1 MKKTILILLLAPFIA
16 SCAVNGFPTIGEV
29 ASSTCGGS
37 VKGKTD
43 TMLKYGKQKE
53 HEFMEM
59 KWKSF
64 VGSDAEFR
72 IVLKPKKGFE
82 SNVVKIIG
90 KSGKLPDG
98 TGTPY
103 AWLNASGSAADFD
116 NSTIVLCVPGNVA
129 IGTEY
134 KFDVEIADIGE
145 MDPRARVTF

>member
-16 SCAVNGFPTIGEV
+16 SCAVNGFPSIGEF
-29 ASSTCGGS
+29 ASSNCGGS

-43 TMLKYGKQKE
+43 TKLKYGKQNKQ
-53 HEFMEM
+53 EFIEM

-64 VGSDAEFR
+64 VGRDAEFR
-72 IVLKPKKGFE
+72 ISLKPKKGYE

-90 KSGKLPDG
+90 KKGELPNG
-98 TGTPY
+98 SSTPY
-103 AWLNASGSAADFD
+103 VWLNATGSAADFD
-116 NSTIVLCVPGNVA
+116 NGTIVLCVPGDVP

-145 MDPRARVTF
+145 MDPRAEVTF